1 MYMTTV
7 HRPDLPDIHLGFR
20 FAHQAEQAS
29 WSLTADLT
37 YSAHVPGT
45 TISWGDVPDGVVPLG
60 PVPTEVHAYA
70 ELLEQENHDGPPGL
84 RFPDAFSRLKAQ
96 EGYDTAARV
105 HAGACG
111 YLDGLA
117 EASSR

>member
-20 FAHQAEQAS
+20 FAHQAERAC
-29 WSLTADLT
+29 WSLQQDLT

-45 TISWGDVPDGVVPLG
+45 TITWGPTPDGVTPLE
-60 PVPTEVHAYA
+60 PVPAEVHAYA